1 MIRFNKIKKANN
13 KEHKLYFDFTKKE
26 ITPSVQPVLLP
37 ISSKENTRRQSSI
50 ISADDISENSDGI
63 HENGWKQHLQSQKIP
78 ISKTNSNKQSQIEA
92 TRTSVKDSSDKNPD
106 YRSSPTYEEYLR
118 SKSST
123 IGTKKIE
130 VRPEDIT
137 KIHYLG

>member
-1 MIRFNKIKKANN
+1 M
-13 KEHKLYFDFTKKE
+13 
-26 ITPSVQPVLLP
+26 LLP
-37 ISSKENTRRQSSI
+37 ISSKENSRRQSSI

-78 ISKTNSNKQSQIEA
+78 ISKISSNKIEA
-92 TRTSVKDSSDKNPD
+92 TRPSVKDSSDKNPD

-130 VRPEDIT
+130 ERPEDIT